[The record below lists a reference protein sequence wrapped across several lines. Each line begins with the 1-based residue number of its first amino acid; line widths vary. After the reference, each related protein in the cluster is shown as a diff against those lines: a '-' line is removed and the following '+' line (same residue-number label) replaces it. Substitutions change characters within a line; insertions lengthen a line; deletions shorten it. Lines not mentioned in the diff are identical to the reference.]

1 MNIKNIVLLIVVV
14 VLASAVWLFMSQR
27 GAAVFDADKP
37 ADDGKPIMIN
47 NLKYHK
53 NMAAAQM
60 PSLLYEIP
68 FGNEKD
74 EVGGFL
80 QDLER
85 YTEGMP
91 WTFRPV
97 SEDKVW
103 VLDSVNK
110 RLKLF
115 GKDNKVENQIVL
127 AEMGL
132 NIMDFAVYKNDT
144 FAFFNNVSG
153 EIFVT
158 DKNGEI
164 KNVLKG
170 FVTATSMEFNS
181 KGELLVALPVAK
193 GKVCVDQV
201 GQLRGIYA
209 GNQTLSIIESTAG
222 GLYGLQF
229 ADKKAELFI
238 QKDYNATST
247 LKIAEFEY
255 ELIHSKDVWFSGGEV
270 YGCDEK
276 GNVYVGLIVCDI
288 DGIIYRERIYKCTPE
303 GKKLGSVD
311 IISSPVLAPAAP
323 RKRVIASNGQILT
336 ANYSEDLYMISYH
349 EIK

>member
-1 MNIKNIVLLIVVV
+1 MNKKNIVLLIVIV
-14 VLASAVWLFMSQR
+14 VLASAAWLFMSQKDVPVVDT
-27 GAAVFDADKP
+27 GKSV
-37 ADDGKPIMIN
+37 DDGTPVMIN

-60 PSLLYEIP
+60 PGLLYEVP
-68 FGNEKD
+68 FGNGKD

-80 QDLER
+80 QDLDR

-97 SEDKVW
+97 SNDKVW

-115 GKDNKVENQIVL
+115 GKDNKVEKQIVL
-127 AEMGL
+127 AEMGV
-132 NIMDFAVYKNDT
+132 NVMDFAVYNNET

-164 KNVLKG
+164 KNVLRG
-170 FVTATSMEFNS
+170 FVTATSMEFNA
-181 KGELLVALPVAK
+181 KGELLIALPVAK

-201 GQLRGIYA
+201 GQLRGIYS
-209 GNQTLSIIESTAG
+209 GNQTLSTIESTAG
-222 GLYGLQF
+222 GLYCLQF

-238 QKDYNATST
+238 QKGYNATST
-247 LKIAEFEY
+247 VKIAEFEY
-255 ELIHSKDVWFSGGEV
+255 ELTHTKDVWFSGGEV
-270 YGCDEK
+270 YGCDAN
-276 GNVYVGLIVCDI
+276 GNVYLGLVVCDI

-311 IISSPVLAPAAP
+311 IISSPVLSPAAP
-323 RKRVIASNGQILT
+323 RKRVIAPNGRILT
-336 ANYSEDLYMISYH
+336 ANYNEDLYMISYH